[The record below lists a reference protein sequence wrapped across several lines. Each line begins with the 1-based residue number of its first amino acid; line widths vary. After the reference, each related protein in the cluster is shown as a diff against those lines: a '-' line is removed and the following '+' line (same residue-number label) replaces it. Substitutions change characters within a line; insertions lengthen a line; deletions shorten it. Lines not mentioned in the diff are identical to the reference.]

1 MASAAIDPATVA
13 SRSEEAIAER
23 LLDETVILDP
33 QTDRYTRLNA
43 TGSWLWEALGEAPST
58 AGRLA
63 ATLAKEFELPEPRA
77 LRDVATF
84 LRELERRGLVTLEG

>member
-1 MASAAIDPATVA
+1 M
-13 SRSEEAIAER
+13 AER

-43 TGSWLWEALGEAPST
+43 TGSRLWEELGEAPST

-63 ATLAKEFELPEPRA
+63 AALVEEFRVPESRA
-77 LRDVATF
+77 LGDVASF
-84 LRELERRGLVTLEG
+84 LGELERRGLVTLER